1 MYILSTQYIL
11 TLLSNTIILV
21 IGGYMKDII
30 NNILSKH
37 VEVYGY
43 VSTSEY
49 LEKRRSLGIKDS
61 FKFLGNL
68 DKYKTIITLGISYP
82 SQEVKYKG
90 IGHGILSRYS
100 YNLDYH
106 VVFKIILESITKEL
120 ISEGIKCHA
129 SVDISDIDER
139 YASYLANMGFYGK
152 NQFIINKKY
161 GSYLYLATILIDKE
175 ISKDEVILDSC
186 GDCRI
191 CIDAC
196 PSNALDNGFN
206 IDLCISSITQEKKEF
221 SDTEIGYLKTMVY
234 GCDICQKVCP
244 KNTLINFND
253 HSEFEP
259 SGIENVDLV
268 KLLNMSNKE
277 YDNIYKNNAS
287 SWRGPL
293 VIKRNALCLLG
304 NQGKSSSISVIKK
317 SMDKYNNVS
326 WYNKTALKVIKILES
341 K

>member
-11 TLLSNTIILV
+11 TLLANTIILV
-21 IGGYMKDII
+21 IGGYMKEII

-43 VSTSEY
+43 VSTREY
-49 LEKRRSLGIKDS
+49 LEKRKSLGIKDS

-82 SQEVKYKG
+82 TEELKYKG
-90 IGHGILSRYS
+90 KGYGILSRYS

-106 VVFKIILESITKEL
+106 AVFNSILESITKEL
-120 ISEGIKCHA
+120 KNEGIMSHG

-139 YASYLANMGFYGK
+139 YASYLSNMGFLGK
-152 NQFIINKKY
+152 NQFLINKKY

-175 ISKDEVILDSC
+175 ISKNELLLDSC
-186 GDCRI
+186 GDCTI

-196 PSNALDNGFN
+196 PSNALDNGF
-206 IDLCISSITQEKKEF
+206 DSSLCISSITQEKKEF
-221 SDTEIGYLKTMVY
+221 SDTEISYLKTMVY

-244 KNTLINFND
+244 KNTGINFKN
-253 HSEFEP
+253 HLEFEA
-259 SGIENVDLV
+259 SGIENIN
-268 KLLNMSNKE
+268 LLNLLEMSNKE
-277 YDNIYKNNAS
+277 YDNIYGNNAS
-287 SWRGPL
+287 SWKGPL
-293 VIKRNALCLLG
+293 VIKRNALCLIG
-304 NQGKSSSISVIKK
+304 NQNLVNAIPIIKQ
-317 SMDKYNNVS
+317 SMDKYSNVL
-326 WYNKTALKVIKILES
+326 WYNKTAQKVINILER

>member
-1 MYILSTQYIL
+1 
-11 TLLSNTIILV
+11 
-21 IGGYMKDII
+21 MKEII

-43 VSTSEY
+43 VSTIEY

-61 FKFLGNL
+61 FKFLSNL

-82 SQEVKYKG
+82 SEEVKYKG
-90 IGHGILSRYS
+90 KGYGILSRYS

-106 VVFKIILESITKEL
+106 AVFKGILESITKEL
-120 ISEGIKCHA
+120 ITEGIDSHA

-152 NQFIINKKY
+152 NQFLINKKY
-161 GSYLYLATILIDKE
+161 GSYLYLATILIDKD
-175 ISKDEVILDSC
+175 ISKNKIVLDDC

-206 IDLCISSITQEKKEF
+206 SELCISSITQDKKEF
-221 SDTEIGYLKTMVY
+221 NDTEIKYLKTMVY

-244 KNTLINFND
+244 KNEGINFNNYP
-253 HSEFEP
+253 EFEP
-259 SGIENVDLV
+259 SGIENIDLI

-277 YDNIYKNNAS
+277 YGNIYGNNAS

-293 VIKRNALCLLG
+293 VIKRNAICLLG
-304 NQGKSSSISVIKK
+304 NQGIVSAIPVIKK
-317 SMDKYNNVS
+317 SMDKYSNVL
-326 WYNKTALKVIKILES
+326 WYNKTALKVINKLES